1 MSANETR
8 TDDRRNDLRRDVEA
22 TSVANP
28 RRVRWTEIRQD

>member
-8 TDDRRNDLRRDVEA
+8 TDDRLNDTRRDIEA
-22 TSVANP
+22 TAVANP